1 MVWSLVNTP
10 PTVTV
15 PSPFTTHLVMSM
27 VAFGLTTPVRVRGV
41 WPSSR

>member
-1 MVWSLVNTP
+1 VKMP
-10 PTVTV
+10 PTATV
-15 PSPFTTHLVMSM
+15 PSPLIFSFVMST